1 MSKKF
6 RNWAPDQAWL
16 LPPSPRDWLNDNHLV
31 YFLLDVVGEM
41 DLGPFFERDKNSI
54 TGQPPFHPRM
64 MVTLL
69 LYSYCKG
76 VFSSR
81 KIQSRCAEDVAFRVI
96 VGEDIPDFRTISDF
110 RKDNLEHMQSLFV
123 QTLQVCAEAG
133 LVKLGRVALDGAK
146 IKANASR
153 HKAMSYDRMKQDE
166 ERLQREIAEL
176 MVQAEAADAADDE
189 QFGDRHGD
197 EIPDELAR
205 RESRL
210 AKIREAR
217 EALEEADRQKRL
229 GRRRR
234 SMSQRWKQKIAT
246 TAPIRTKQSPKIKIS
261 ETFTDPDSKIMKTS
275 NKGFDQCGNAQIVT
289 TEDQIIVA
297 ADVTNQANDV
307 RQVEPMVE
315 QLQSNVA
322 AAELDGDVKEF
333 LADAGYFSETNTDT
347 VTQAG
352 MDPYIATQRL
362 KHNEQIPECAKG
374 RTPGDLTPKQLMA
387 RKLRTKKGKE
397 TYAKRKWMVEPVFGQ
412 IKACRGFRQFLL
424 RSLEKMQGE
433 WTIVCL
439 THNLLKAFQAQPV

>member
-210 AKIREAR
+210 AKIREDR

-261 ETFTDPDSKIMKTS
+261 ETLPTRI
-275 NKGFDQCGNAQIVT
+275 
-289 TEDQIIVA
+289 
-297 ADVTNQANDV
+297 
-307 RQVEPMVE
+307 R
-315 QLQSNVA
+315 
-322 AAELDGDVKEF
+322 
-333 LADAGYFSETNTDT
+333 
-347 VTQAG
+347 
-352 MDPYIATQRL
+352 
-362 KHNEQIPECAKG
+362 
-374 RTPGDLTPKQLMA
+374 
-387 RKLRTKKGKE
+387 
-397 TYAKRKWMVEPVFGQ
+397 
-412 IKACRGFRQFLL
+412 
-424 RSLEKMQGE
+424 RS
-433 WTIVCL
+433 
-439 THNLLKAFQAQPV
+439 

>member
-1 MSKKF
+1 MNKKF
-6 RNWAPDQAWL
+6 RNWSPDQTWL
-16 LPPSPRDWLNDNHLV
+16 LPPSPRDWLEDGHLV

-41 DLGPFFERDKNSI
+41 DLSPFFERYKNSV

-69 LYSYCKG
+69 LYAYCTG

-81 KIQSRCAEDVAFRVI
+81 KIQSRCGTDVAFRVI
-96 VGEDIPDFRTISDF
+96 VAEDVPDFRTISDF
-110 RKDNLEHMQSLFV
+110 RKDNLEHMQALFV

-146 IKANASR
+146 VKANASR
-153 HKAMSYDRMKQDE
+153 HKAMSYDRMKE
-166 ERLQREIAEL
+166 EEARLQQEIADL
-176 MVQAEAADAADDE
+176 MAKADAADKADDE

-197 EIPDELAR
+197 ELPDELAR

-217 EALEEADRQKRL
+217 KALEEAARQKAEDHVAKMEAE
-229 GRRRR
+229 GRNHRTDPAKAVPKEKA
-234 SMSQRWKQKIAT
+234 QRN
-246 TAPIRTKQSPKIKIS
+246 
-261 ETFTDPDSKIMKTS
+261 FTDPESKIMKTS

-289 TEDQIIVA
+289 TEEQVILA
-297 ADVTNQANDV
+297 ADVTDQANDV

-315 QLQSNVA
+315 QAQSNVEA
-322 AAELDGDVKEF
+322 SGRKASKMKAF
-333 LADAGYFSETNTDT
+333 IADAGYFSEDNVCT
-347 VTQAG
+347 VEESG
-352 MDPYIATQRL
+352 LDPFIATQRL
-362 KHNEQIPECAKG
+362 KHNEEIPACAKG

-387 RKLRTKKGKE
+387 RKLRTKKGAE

-424 RSLEKMQGE
+424 RSLKKMQGE
-433 WTIVCL
+433 WTLVCL
-439 THNLLKAFQAQPV
+439 THNLLKAFRARTA

>member
-6 RNWAPDQAWL
+6 RNWAPDQTWL

-41 DLGPFFERDKNSI
+41 DLAPFFERYKNSI

-69 LYSYCKG
+69 LYAYCKG

-81 KIQSRCAEDVAFRVI
+81 KIQSRCGEDIAFRVI

-146 IKANASR
+146 VKANASR

-166 ERLQREIAEL
+166 ERLQQEIAEL
-176 MVQAEAADAADDE
+176 MAQADAADAADDE

-197 EIPDELAR
+197 ELPDELSR

-210 AKIREAR
+210 VKIREAR
-217 EALEEADRQKRL
+217 EALEEAARQKAADHVAKMEAE
-229 GRRRR
+229 GRNHRTDPNAAVPGDKD
-234 SMSQRWKQKIAT
+234 QRN
-246 TAPIRTKQSPKIKIS
+246 
-261 ETFTDPDSKIMKTS
+261 FTDPDSKIMKTS

-289 TEDQIIVA
+289 TEDQIILA

-322 AAELDGDVKEF
+322 AADLDGEVREF
-333 LADAGYFSETNTDT
+333 IADAGYYSKSNTDA
-347 VTQAG
+347 VTDAG
-352 MDPYIATQRL
+352 MNPFIATQRL
-362 KHNEQIPECAKG
+362 KHSEEIPDCAKG
-374 RTPGDLTPKQLMA
+374 RTPGNLTPKQRMA
-387 RKLRTKKGKE
+387 RKLRTKKGRE
-397 TYAKRKWMVEPVFGQ
+397 TYRKRKWMVEPVFGQ

-424 RSLEKMQGE
+424 RSLKKMQGE
-433 WTIVCL
+433 WTMVCL
-439 THNLLKAFQAQPV
+439 THNLLKAFRAKAA

>member
-1 MSKKF
+1 MSKTF
-6 RNWAPDQAWL
+6 RNWCPDQAWL
-16 LPPSPRDWLNDNHLV
+16 LPPSPRDWLDEGHLV

-41 DLGPFFERDKNSI
+41 DLSPFFERYKNSV

-69 LYSYCKG
+69 LYSYCSG

-81 KIQSRCAEDVAFRVI
+81 RIQSRCSVDVAFRVI

-146 IKANASR
+146 VKANASR
-153 HKAMSYDRMKQDE
+153 HKALSYDRMKKE
-166 ERLQREIAEL
+166 EARLQQEIAEL
-176 MVQAEAADAADDE
+176 MAHADAADAADDE
-189 QFGDRHGD
+189 QFGVRHGD
-197 EIPDELAR
+197 ELPDELAR

-217 EALEEADRQKRL
+217 EALEEAARQKAKEHVAKMEAE
-229 GRRRR
+229 GRHHRTDPEEAVPKDKD
-234 SMSQRWKQKIAT
+234 QRN
-246 TAPIRTKQSPKIKIS
+246 
-261 ETFTDPDSKIMKTS
+261 FTDPDSKIMKTS

-289 TEDQIIVA
+289 TEDQVILA

-315 QLQSNVA
+315 QLQSNIA
-322 AAELDGDVKEF
+322 DAELNGTVKEF
-333 LADAGYFSETNTDT
+333 IADAGYFSKANTDA
-347 VTQAG
+347 VTNAG
-352 MDPYIATQRL
+352 MDPFIATQRL
-362 KHNEQIPECAKG
+362 KHSEKIPECAKG

-387 RKLRTKKGKE
+387 RKLRTKKGRE
-397 TYAKRKWMVEPVFGQ
+397 TYRKRKWMVEPVFGQ

-433 WTIVCL
+433 WTLVCL

>member
-6 RNWAPDQAWL
+6 RNWSPDQTWL
-16 LPPSPRDWLNDNHLV
+16 LPPSPRDWLDDGHLV

-41 DLGPFFERDKNSI
+41 DLSPFFDRYKNSVS
-54 TGQPPFHPRM
+54 GQPPYHPRM

-69 LYSYCKG
+69 LYAYCSG

-81 KIQSRCAEDVAFRVI
+81 KIQGRCSVDVAFRVI

-110 RKDNLEHMQSLFV
+110 RKDNLAHLQSLFV

-146 IKANASR
+146 VKANASR
-153 HKAMSYDRMKQDE
+153 HKAMSYDRMKE
-166 ERLQREIAEL
+166 EELRLQQEIVEL
-176 MVQAEAADAADDE
+176 MAQADAADAADDE

-197 EIPDELAR
+197 ELPDELAR

-217 EALEEADRQKRL
+217 DALEEAARQKAKEHVAKMEAE
-229 GRRRR
+229 GRNH
-234 SMSQRWKQKIAT
+234 
-246 TAPIRTKQSPKIKIS
+246 RTNPDDVFPNDKDQQN
-261 ETFTDPDSKIMKTS
+261 FTDPESKIMKTS

-289 TEDQIIVA
+289 TEEQVIVA
-297 ADVTNQANDV
+297 AVVTNQANDV

-315 QLQSNVA
+315 QLQSNVEA
-322 AAELDGDVKEF
+322 ANLDGEVKEF
-333 LADAGYFSETNTDT
+333 IADAGYYSEANTTAVTN
-347 VTQAG
+347 AG
-352 MDPYIATQRL
+352 MDPFFATQRL
-362 KHNEQIPECAKG
+362 KRNEQIPECAKG

-387 RKLRTKKGKE
+387 RKLRTKKGRE
-397 TYAKRKWMVEPVFGQ
+397 TYRKRKWMVEPVFGQ

-424 RSLEKMQGE
+424 RSLKKMQGE
-433 WTIVCL
+433 WTLVCL
-439 THNLLKAFQAQPV
+439 THNLLKAFRAKAA